1 MHFSSLKRIIP
12 TIYIAVVFILTLTA
26 KLFVCYIIHVIYES
40 YVSYNMIVIHVRV
53 CIDDQF
59 IHWFNVCLWML
70 WKQCMLSCFF
80 IHFILENHP
89 LYLSMAASI
98 IDDWQSCRN
107 LQFCNRHMWTNQVAC
122 DIDFLVG
129 EDKERVP
136 AHKYILISRS
146 CVFFTMFCGPLAE
159 TQREI
164 TLPDIEPPVFKA
176 LLEWV
181 LSVTVQIM
189 ILVSWPLKFFNL
201 CGVKVCE

>member
-1 MHFSSLKRIIP
+1 ML
-12 TIYIAVVFILTLTA
+12 VFLFYFIFKETTLCILG
-26 KLFVCYIIHVIYES
+26 
-40 YVSYNMIVIHVRV
+40 
-53 CIDDQF
+53 
-59 IHWFNVCLWML
+59 
-70 WKQCMLSCFF
+70 
-80 IHFILENHP
+80 
-89 LYLSMAASI
+89 MAASI

-176 LLEWV
+176 LLE
-181 LSVTVQIM
+181 
-189 ILVSWPLKFFNL
+189 
-201 CGVKVCE
+201 